1 VGTTNR
7 SSSRAAL
14 ITGASS
20 GIGLAIATMLAEE
33 GYDLTVVSRTAA
45 KLELAAAGLAE
56 RGTEVHAVAADLAEE
71 AEIARAVASHR
82 ERFGRLDL
90 LVNNAGV
97 GIHGP
102 IDGYATKYIDLQLAL
117 DLRAPMLFYRE
128 AIDLLRAAGA
138 EHHNALVVNVSST
151 AGKHGVPGIAVY
163 SAVKHGVVGFTEA
176 MNRELSGAGIKSCA
190 LCPGFV
196 DTELADYSQNPV
208 AAAEMIRPLDVAES
222 VRALL
227 RLSPTCVLPEIVLTR
242 PGTDAVVMG

>member
-1 VGTTNR
+1 V
-7 SSSRAAL
+7 
-14 ITGASS
+14 TGASR
-20 GIGLAIATMLAEE
+20 GIGLAIATMLTEE
-33 GYDLTVVSRTAA
+33 GFDLTVVSRTAA

-56 RGTEVHAVAADLAEE
+56 RGTEIHAVAADLADD
-71 AEIARAVASHR
+71 AEITRVLDAHR

-90 LVNNAGV
+90 LVNNAGL

-102 IDGYATKYIDLQLAL
+102 IDDYPTKYMDLQLAL
-117 DLRAPMLFYRE
+117 DLRAPMIFYRE

-138 EHHNALVVNVSST
+138 EHRNALVVNVSST

-176 MNRELSGAGIKSCA
+176 MNRELSEDGIKSCA

-196 DTELADYSQNPV
+196 DTDLADYSQNPV
-208 AAAEMIRPLDVAES
+208 PPEQMIRPADVAES

-227 RLSPTCVLPEIVLTR
+227 RLSPTCVLPEIALTR
-242 PGTDAVVMG
+242 PGADAVVWG

>member
-1 VGTTNR
+1 MGSKV
-7 SSSRAAL
+7 AL
-14 ITGASS
+14 VTGASR
-20 GIGLAIATMLAEE
+20 GIGLAIATMLTEE
-33 GYDLTVVSRTAA
+33 GFDLTVVSRTAA

-56 RGTEVHAVAADLAEE
+56 RGTEIHAVAADLADD
-71 AEIARAVASHR
+71 AEITRVIEAHR

-90 LVNNAGV
+90 LVNNAGL

-102 IDGYATKYIDLQLAL
+102 IDDYPTKYMDLQLAL
-117 DLRAPMLFYRE
+117 DLRAPMIFYRE

-138 EHHNALVVNVSST
+138 EHRNALVVNVSST

-176 MNRELSGAGIKSCA
+176 MNRELSEAGIKSCA

-196 DTELADYSQNPV
+196 DTDLADYSQNPV
-208 AAAEMIRPLDVAES
+208 PPEQMIRPADVAES

-242 PGTDAVVMG
+242 PGADAVVWG

>member
-1 VGTTNR
+1 MGPKV
-7 SSSRAAL
+7 AL
-14 ITGASS
+14 VTGASR

-33 GYDLTVVSRTAA
+33 GHDLTVVSRTAA
-45 KLELAAAGLAE
+45 KLEAAAAGLAE
-56 RGTEVHAVAADLAEE
+56 RRTEIHAVAADLAEE
-71 AEIARAVASHR
+71 AEITRVVDAHR

-90 LVNNAGV
+90 LVNNAGL

-102 IDGYATKYIDLQLAL
+102 IDDYPTKYMDLQLAL
-117 DLRAPMLFYRE
+117 DLRAPMIFYRE

-138 EHHNALVVNVSST
+138 EHRNALVVNVSST

-176 MNRELSGAGIKSCA
+176 MNRELSEAGIKSCA

-196 DTELADYSQNPV
+196 DTDLADYSQNAVPP
-208 AAAEMIRPLDVAES
+208 EQMIRPADVAES

-227 RLSPTCVLPEIVLTR
+227 RLSPTCVLPEIALTR
-242 PGTDAVVMG
+242 PGADAVVWG

>member
-1 VGTTNR
+1 MGAKV
-7 SSSRAAL
+7 AL
-14 ITGASS
+14 VTGASR
-20 GIGLAIATMLAEE
+20 GIGLAIATMLTEE

-56 RGTEVHAVAADLAEE
+56 RGTEIHAVAADLAED
-71 AEIARAVASHR
+71 AEIARVLAAHR

-90 LVNNAGV
+90 LVNNAGL

-102 IDGYATKYIDLQLAL
+102 IDQYPTKYMDLQLAL
-117 DLRAPMLFYRE
+117 DLRAPMIFYRE

-138 EHHNALVVNVSST
+138 EHRNALVVNVSST

-176 MNRELSGAGIKSCA
+176 MNRELSEAGIKSCA

-196 DTELADYSQNPV
+196 DTDLADYAQNPV
-208 AAAEMIRPLDVAES
+208 PPEQMIRPADVAES

-227 RLSPTCVLPEIVLTR
+227 RLSPTCVLPEIALTR
-242 PGTDAVVMG
+242 PGADAVVWG

>member
-1 VGTTNR
+1 MGGK
-7 SSSRAAL
+7 AAKIAL
-14 ITGASS
+14 VTGASS

-33 GYDLTVVSRTAA
+33 RFDLTVVSRTAA
-45 KLELAAAGLAE
+45 KIELAAAGLAE
-56 RGTEVHAVAADLAEE
+56 RGTEVHAVSADLSEE
-71 AEIARAVASHR
+71 REIARAVAAHR

-90 LVNNAGV
+90 LVNNAGI

-138 EHHNALVVNVSST
+138 RHRNALVVNVSST

-163 SAVKHGVVGFTEA
+163 SAVKHGIVGFTEA

-208 AAAEMIRPLDVAES
+208 PAAEMIRPLDVAES

-242 PGTDAVVMG
+242 PGADAVVMG

>member
-1 VGTTNR
+1 MGDKV
-7 SSSRAAL
+7 AL
-14 ITGASS
+14 VTGASS
-20 GIGLAIATMLAEE
+20 GIGLAIATMLAAE
-33 GYDLTVVSRTAA
+33 GYDLTVASRTAA

-56 RGTEVHAVAADLAEE
+56 RGTEVHAVAADLREE
-71 AEIARAVASHR
+71 AEIARVVVAHR

-90 LVNNAGV
+90 LVNNAGL
-97 GIHGP
+97 GIHGA
-102 IDGYATKYIDLQLAL
+102 IDDYPTKHMDLQLTL
-117 DLRAPMLFYRE
+117 DLRAPMIFYRE
-128 AIDLLRAAGA
+128 TIDLLRAAGA
-138 EHHNALVVNVSST
+138 EHRNALVVNVSST

-176 MNRELSGAGIKSCA
+176 MNRELSAAGIKSCA

-208 AAAEMIRPLDVAES
+208 PAEEMIRPLDVAES

-242 PGTDAVVMG
+242 PGADAVVMG

>member
-1 VGTTNR
+1 V
-7 SSSRAAL
+7 
-14 ITGASS
+14 TGASR
-20 GIGLAIATMLAEE
+20 GIGLAIATMLTEE
-33 GYDLTVVSRTAA
+33 GFDLTVVSRTAA

-56 RGTEVHAVAADLAEE
+56 RGTEIHAVAADLADD
-71 AEIARAVASHR
+71 AEITRVIEAHR

-90 LVNNAGV
+90 LVNNAGL

-102 IDGYATKYIDLQLAL
+102 IDDYPTKYMDLQLAL
-117 DLRAPMLFYRE
+117 DLRAPMIFYRE

-138 EHHNALVVNVSST
+138 EHRNALVVNVSST

-176 MNRELSGAGIKSCA
+176 MNRELSEAGIKSCA

-196 DTELADYSQNPV
+196 DTDLADYSQNPV
-208 AAAEMIRPLDVAES
+208 PPEQMIRPADVAES

-242 PGTDAVVMG
+242 PGADAVVWG